1 MTEREHQ
8 RLAPTFQAQ
17 RAQTHQGQLST
28 QVLEHGFE
36 RGLPSFALAVVHH
49 AAGFRAQAAAEVA
62 HGFLA
67 RATTQG
73 QQRVTRNDH
82 SLTGV
87 GHADLA
93 AAEIELQSIRRI
105 EVEAH
110 GWLTA
115 GAEPGAF
122 RKYRVAWVNSVNSP
136 ANPGISEPRAGS
148 GNRRLSKTAC
158 SRIPG

>member
-36 RGLPSFALAVVHH
+36 RGLPSFAQAIVHH
-49 AAGFRAQAAAEVA
+49 AAGFRAQAASEVA

-87 GHADLA
+87 GHADLT
-93 AAEIELQSIRRI
+93 AAEIELQSVRRI

-115 GAEPGAF
+115 GTARGVGE
-122 RKYRVAWVNSVNSP
+122 KYRVPTLNSVNSP
-136 ANPGISEPRAGS
+136 ANP
-148 GNRRLSKTAC
+148 
-158 SRIPG
+158 RI